1 MGSRDWWVHQLQA
14 QRGGEHGHLNP
25 IFFVMPSRRCV
36 AALRHRA
43 AYGMGELRHHQTL
56 DQKVGGSNPSGRAIQ
71 QFQIRPR
78 TNANG
83 RGLRH
88 TLINTVSPGQC

>member
-56 DQKVGGSNPSGRAIQ
+56 DQKVGGSNPSGRAIFAGHSLVNDLALALTAQ
-71 QFQIRPR
+71 
-78 TNANG
+78 
-83 RGLRH
+83 
-88 TLINTVSPGQC
+88 LIATRQ

>member
-56 DQKVGGSNPSGRAIQ
+56 DQKVGGSNPSGRATWRRRGPQ
-71 QFQIRPR
+71 RGER
-78 TNANG
+78 LG
-83 RGLRH
+83 RAGEL
-88 TLINTVSPGQC
+88 